1 MVRSN
6 KKVKRIGIGSIKLDS
21 LYGGLYFADDL
32 FRGIPKKLRVN
43 SANGFEVTSVY
54 DFDKKAF
61 IDGTLGNILLRAQN
75 ENNLQTL
82 LSLDNEDLLANEPLL
97 DITVAIPE
105 KTDSAEYQNLLKWT
119 QDVSR
124 QLDMN
129 SDKDMILDDC
139 ECHVVPV
146 MLSGKGNYHK
156 YQGLQLALTNPLD
169 VKISF
174 AEPLD
179 I

>member
-1 MVRSN
+1 MVRRN
-6 KKVKRIGIGSIKLDS
+6 KVKKISIGSIKPDS
-21 LYGGLYFADDL
+21 LYGGLHFADEL

-43 SANGFEVTSVY
+43 PESGFEPTPVY

-61 IDGTLGNILLRAQN
+61 VDGTLGRILLRGQN
-75 ENNLQTL
+75 EDNLQTI
-82 LSLDNEDLLANEPLL
+82 LSLDKEELLASEPLL
-97 DITVAIPE
+97 DIAVAVPE
-105 KTDSAEYQNLLKWT
+105 KTDSAEYQDLLKWT
-119 QDVSR
+119 QEVSR
-124 QLDMN
+124 KLDMN
-129 SDKDMILDDC
+129 SDKDMILDNC

-146 MLSGKGNYHK
+146 MLTGKGNFHK
-156 YQGLQLALTNPLD
+156 YQGLQLALTNPLA

>member
-1 MVRSN
+1 MVRHN
-6 KKVKRIGIGSIKLDS
+6 KVKKVSIGSIKPDS

-43 SANGFEVTSVY
+43 PESGFEARPVY
-54 DFDKKAF
+54 DFDKKTF
-61 IDGTLGNILLRAQN
+61 VDGTLGSILLRGQN
-75 ENNLQTL
+75 EDNLQTI
-82 LSLDNEDLLANEPLL
+82 LSLGKEDLLASELLL
-97 DITVAIPE
+97 DITVAVPE

-124 QLDMN
+124 QLDAN
-129 SDKDMILDDC
+129 SDKDMILDNC

-146 MLSGKGNYHK
+146 MLTGKGNFHK
-156 YQGLQLALTNPLD
+156 YQGLQLALTNPLA

-174 AEPLD
+174 AEPLE